1 MTERKDKLVCEL
13 EEEIKRLREEN
24 RKLEETVQ
32 WMHDLIW
39 KLVKERKRTWIAAF
53 ADIRYRQ
60 VKQIIKIVS
69 YICLYRK
76 LASRAD
82 YQHG

>member
-39 KLVKERKRTWIAAF
+39 KLVKEREGNKE
-53 ADIRYRQ
+53 Q
-60 VKQIIKIVS
+60 
-69 YICLYRK
+69 
-76 LASRAD
+76 
-82 YQHG
+82 